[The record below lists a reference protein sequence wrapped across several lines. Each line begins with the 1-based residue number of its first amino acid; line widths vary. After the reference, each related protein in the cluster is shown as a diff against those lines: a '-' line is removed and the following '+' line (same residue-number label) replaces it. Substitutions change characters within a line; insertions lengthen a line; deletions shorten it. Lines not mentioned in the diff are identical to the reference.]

1 MIQINLNPKVL
12 IIIILIIAALVMVL
26 HLTNKYKKAKTY
38 EEKMK
43 IFYDPNTIY
52 EIWLIGYFLIA
63 IPLLFVI
70 ILGSIQSQ

>member
-1 MIQINLNPKVL
+1 M
-12 IIIILIIAALVMVL
+12 IIILIIAALVMVL
-26 HLTNKYKKAKTY
+26 HVANKYKKAKTH

-43 IFYDPNTIY
+43 VFFDPNNIY

-70 ILGSIQSQ
+70 ILGLIQSQ